1 MTTAR
6 YDAFADWYHDWVGE
20 DARRDFTCLA
30 TVDALGAA
38 ARGRVLDL
46 ACGSGRIARYLADRG
61 AAVVGVDLSA
71 ALIAKAVA
79 VEQREPRGIQY
90 LVGSAQDTAWW
101 DGTPFD
107 GAACHMGLSDI
118 DDLDAA
124 MATVRTVLRPGGA
137 FAFLILH
144 PCFPGSGDGL
154 PSWPP
159 DKGYYWEGW
168 WTTQG
173 SGCRGRVGANHR
185 TLSTYL
191 AAPLANGLRIER
203 VLEPVPPAD
212 AAEAMAKLPSYLL
225 ISCRKT

>member
-6 YDAFADWYHDWVGE
+6 YDAFADWYHDWAGE

-30 TVDALGAA
+30 TVDALGDAG
-38 ARGRVLDL
+38 RGRVLDL
-46 ACGSGRIARYLADRG
+46 ACGTGRVSRYLADRG
-61 AAVVGVDLSA
+61 ATVVGVDLSA
-71 ALIAKAVA
+71 AQIAKAA
-79 VEQREPRGIQY
+79 EVERRAPRGVRY
-90 LVGSAQDTAWW
+90 LVGSAHDTAWW

-107 GAACHMGLSDI
+107 GAACHMGLSDV

-124 MATVRTVLRPGGA
+124 LATVRTVLRPGGA

-144 PCFPGSGDGL
+144 PCFPGAGGGL

-159 DKGYYWEGW
+159 DEGYYWEGW

-173 SGCRGRVGANHR
+173 SGCRGRVGATHR

-191 AAPLANGLRIER
+191 TAPLATGLRLEL
-203 VLEPVPPAD
+203 VLEPVPPA
-212 AAEAMAKLPSYLL
+212 EALPKVPSYLL
-225 ISCRKT
+225 VVCRKP